1 MKSVGEERSYTEKIW
16 IKWRQAT
23 RDLPVPTLADCRQQK
38 LSRVKAMLDDGVLI
52 KDIAK
57 TLGHSPRGLKLA
69 LEMDAAE
76 NSTGIADVSGV
87 ATPVLGTGPTVMT
100 ELIPTP
106 RGNPHVN

>member
-1 MKSVGEERSYTEKIW
+1 
-16 IKWRQAT
+16 
-23 RDLPVPTLADCRQQK
+23 
-38 LSRVKAMLDDGVLI
+38 MLDDGVLI

-76 NSTGIADVSGV
+76 NSTGIADVSGM
-87 ATPVLGTGPTVMT
+87 AMPVLGTGPTVMT

-106 RGNPHVN
+106 RSNPHVT

>member
-1 MKSVGEERSYTEKIW
+1 
-16 IKWRQAT
+16 
-23 RDLPVPTLADCRQQK
+23 
-38 LSRVKAMLDDGVLI
+38 MLDDGVLI
-52 KDIAK
+52 KDIAN

-76 NSTGIADVSGV
+76 NSTGIADVSGM

>member
-1 MKSVGEERSYTEKIW
+1 
-16 IKWRQAT
+16 
-23 RDLPVPTLADCRQQK
+23 
-38 LSRVKAMLDDGVLI
+38 VKAMLDDGVLI

-76 NSTGIADVSGV
+76 NSTGIADVSGM

-106 RGNPHVN
+106 RSNPHVT